1 MKKLIAKKSCN
12 STKRG
17 NHIAFWRRQW
27 IKKQELCVQ
36 LQGEE
41 SFYYEFY
48 IATLDDF
55 MSAEYKKM
63 TAKEQNAID
72 IEDIQEI
79 ILKNP

>member
-1 MKKLIAKKSCN
+1 
-12 STKRG
+12 
-17 NHIAFWRRQW
+17 
-27 IKKQELCVQ
+27 LCVQ